1 VLQLNIELSP
11 RRSRESSKR
20 PFTDA
25 AYHREALT
33 GEPEIPSRDVVQRI
47 QCHDDVREMNRTEVL
62 GEIDP
67 KVD

>member
-1 VLQLNIELSP
+1 VLQLNIALSP

-25 AYHREALT
+25 VYQREAST